1 MHIDYDPTKDRAFY
15 KNPTQESHVII
26 GNNIFGIFF
35 PEDAHGPQHFVHQ
48 PELIK
53 KIRGASGLTQK
64 EFAEVIQVSTVLVS
78 MIEAGQKDVSK
89 NFIIKLSEKLEVN
102 PSSITPFLYIY
113 KDIDNKDISKIEK
126 TFIDLGEKLQY
137 FLINQKAKNLKKY
150 VRSK

>member
-1 MHIDYDPTKDRAFY
+1 MYSF
-15 KNPTQESHVII
+15 
-26 GNNIFGIFF
+26 
-35 PEDAHGPQHFVHQ
+35 

-53 KIRGASGLTQK
+53 KIRGASSLTQK

-150 VRSK
+150 VKSK